1 MINPNV
7 NVNPPVNNMY
17 ARSNELYVDVS
28 PPEREELIAS
38 LKFLAPKLQSF
49 VVTFY
54 ESFLEKQ
61 TLNFIQNNNKES
73 LINMLSASLN
83 LIISSIQ
90 QPLPLDDY
98 INILTTNYPS
108 FPSMIKNKDLFVRS
122 FMNAVVYSF
131 KGNYTERLG
140 NLWYKAVTSFVTSVE
155 PYIHLANR

>member
-28 PPEREELIAS
+28 SPEREELIAS
-38 LKFLAPKLQSF
+38 LNFLAPKLQSF

-61 TLNFIQNNNKES
+61 TLNFIQNNTKES

-98 INILTTNYPS
+98 INILITNYPS
-108 FPSMIKNKDLFVRS
+108 FPSMIENKDLFVRS
-122 FMNAVVYSF
+122 FMNAVVYTF

-140 NLWYKAVTSFVTSVE
+140 NLWYKAVTSFVNSAE
-155 PYIHLANR
+155 PYLLQANR